1 MEMRPVQTVELM
13 LTVNPM
19 TFAKRLK
26 DSRLAAG
33 MTQRQLADK
42 CGISDR
48 TVSAWETGLA
58 EGILESYSRR
68 MHRPGSEAMKDPILA
83 RAQQVAEDEL
93 SPYLVLP
100 LTRDNVLAI
109 ARAAYLQGRVDVRLD
124 VVRGLRG
131 LQELHEFAQ
140 VSA

>member
-1 MEMRPVQTVELM
+1 
-13 LTVNPM
+13 
-19 TFAKRLK
+19 
-26 DSRLAAG
+26 
-33 MTQRQLADK
+33 
-42 CGISDR
+42 
-48 TVSAWETGLA
+48 
-58 EGILESYSRR
+58 
-68 MHRPGSEAMKDPILA
+68 MKDPILA